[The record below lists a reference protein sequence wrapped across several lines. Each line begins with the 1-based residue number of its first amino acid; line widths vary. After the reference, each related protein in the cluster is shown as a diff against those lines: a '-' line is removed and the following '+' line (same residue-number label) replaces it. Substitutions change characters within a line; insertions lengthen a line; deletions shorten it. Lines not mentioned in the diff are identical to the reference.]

1 MTILDDIVKN
11 TTAKLTEKKAA
22 LPLEEIKLQL
32 RKLNLPKGKFK
43 ENLIGK
49 PEAIIAEIKKASPSA
64 GIISENFDPIKK
76 AKEYE
81 ALGAAALSIL
91 TEEDY
96 FLGHNQ
102 YLKDVKAITKLP
114 ILRKDFMVDEY
125 QLYEAKLIGADCILF
140 IASILSDK
148 KMTDFVALAK
158 ELQLDYL
165 IEVHDK
171 KELERVAHFH
181 DALIGVNN
189 RNLKTFEVDI
199 NNSINLRKSFS
210 GNNIFIAESGIKN
223 RKDMDYLKEEGIK
236 VFLIG
241 ESLMRG
247 NF

>member
-1 MTILDDIVKN
+1 M
-11 TTAKLTEKKAA
+11 
-22 LPLEEIKLQL
+22 PL
-32 RKLNLPKGKFK
+32 NVF
-43 ENLIGK
+43 
-49 PEAIIAEIKKASPSA
+49 
-64 GIISENFDPIKK
+64 
-76 AKEYE
+76 
-81 ALGAAALSIL
+81 
-91 TEEDY
+91 
-96 FLGHNQ
+96 
-102 YLKDVKAITKLP
+102 
-114 ILRKDFMVDEY
+114 
-125 QLYEAKLIGADCILF
+125 
-140 IASILSDK
+140 
-148 KMTDFVALAK
+148 
-158 ELQLDYL
+158 
-165 IEVHDK
+165 K